1 MDYLAELNSN
11 VKFFQRL
18 FSEMSPK
25 LGETDRSSRSGVEFT
40 NLERTS
46 SSFEVLTVMTSCTL
60 ALEEQQHT
68 T

>member
-1 MDYLAELNSN
+1 MDYPAELNSN

-18 FSEMSPK
+18 FGEMSPK

-46 SSFEVLTVMTSCTL
+46 SSFEVLAVMTS
-60 ALEEQQHT
+60 
-68 T
+68 